1 MQIQLIGLNHKTAP
15 IKLREKLVFAN
26 DMLTQAL
33 LELKEKMSSDILI
46 LSTCNRTEIYQSASD
61 SKTLITWLAKFHN
74 IKEMNLKPHLYTF
87 KNEAAFS
94 HACRVA
100 AGLDSMIL
108 GETQILGQMK
118 QALKQ
123 SEFVGGQGKNIAIF
137 FQKVFE
143 TAKLVRTKTGI
154 GASSTTVASTIL
166 KVADKIYGK
175 SNNVNILFVGA
186 GEMTELCCKYF
197 SANNKKKLTIAN
209 RSIKNG
215 MALAKKVGGH
225 PMLIGD
231 IHHTMHSF
239 DIVISSTSSQLPI
252 IGLGMIEKAIRL
264 RKHKPML
271 LIDLAIPRDIEPEV
285 AELDDI
291 FLYTFDD
298 LAKITEKNIKNR
310 EKETAKAELLI
321 QQQCEEFMSHLQQ
334 KTIAPY
340 IKNLN
345 NKFEQTRI
353 SEVKK
358 MEKDLKKGVPV
369 EQVLDKL
376 SKNLT
381 KKFLHSPTKAFN
393 DNAKH
398 KNLDGIEFL
407 KKLFNLKD

>member
-186 GEMTELCCKYF
+186 GEMTQLCCKYF

-225 PMLIGD
+225 PILIGD

-334 KTIAPY
+334 KTVAPY

-381 KKFLHSPTKAFN
+381 KKFLHSPTKALN

-407 KKLFNLKD
+407 KKIFNLKD

>member
-61 SKTLITWLAKFHN
+61 SKTLISWLAKFHN

-154 GASSTTVASTIL
+154 GTSSTTVASTIL

-225 PMLIGD
+225 PILIGD

-298 LAKITEKNIKNR
+298 LAKITEKNLKNR

-321 QQQCEEFMSHLQQ
+321 QKQCEEFKSHLQQ
-334 KTIAPY
+334 KTVAPY

-381 KKFLHSPTKAFN
+381 KKFLHSPTKALN
-393 DNAKH
+393 ENAKH

>member
-15 IKLREKLVFAN
+15 IKLREKLVFTN
-26 DMLTQAL
+26 DILTQAL

-61 SKTLITWLAKFHN
+61 SKTLISWLAKFHN

-197 SANNKKKLTIAN
+197 SANNKKQLTIAN

-225 PMLIGD
+225 PILIGD

-334 KTIAPY
+334 KTVAPY

-381 KKFLHSPTKAFN
+381 KKFLHSPTKALN

-407 KKLFNLKD
+407 KKIFNLKD

>member
-123 SEFVGGQGKNIAIF
+123 SEFVGGQGKNITIF

-143 TAKLVRTKTGI
+143 AAKLVRTKTGI

-197 SANNKKKLTIAN
+197 STNNKKKLTIAN

-334 KTIAPY
+334 KTVAPY

-381 KKFLHSPTKAFN
+381 KKFLHSPTKALN

>member
-225 PMLIGD
+225 PILIGD

-252 IGLGMIEKAIRL
+252 IGLGMIEKAIKL

-334 KTIAPY
+334 KTVAPY

-381 KKFLHSPTKAFN
+381 KKFLHSPTKALN

>member
-61 SKTLITWLAKFHN
+61 SKTLISWLAKFHN

-225 PMLIGD
+225 PILIGD

-252 IGLGMIEKAIRL
+252 IGLGMIEKAIKL

-298 LAKITEKNIKNR
+298 LAKITEKNLKDR

-321 QQQCEEFMSHLQQ
+321 QQQCEEFKSHLQQ
-334 KTIAPY
+334 KTVAPY

-381 KKFLHSPTKAFN
+381 KKFLHSPTKALN

-407 KKLFNLKD
+407 KKIFNLKD

>member
-197 SANNKKKLTIAN
+197 STNNKKKLTIAN

-225 PMLIGD
+225 PILIGD

>member
-197 SANNKKKLTIAN
+197 STNNKKKLTIAN

-334 KTIAPY
+334 KTVAPY

-358 MEKDLKKGVPV
+358 MEKNLKKGVPV

>member
-61 SKTLITWLAKFHN
+61 SKTLISWLAKFHN

-225 PMLIGD
+225 PILIGD

-334 KTIAPY
+334 KTVAPY

-381 KKFLHSPTKAFN
+381 KKFLHSPTKALN

>member
-123 SEFVGGQGKNIAIF
+123 SEFVGGQGKNITIF

-143 TAKLVRTKTGI
+143 AAKLVRTKTGI

-197 SANNKKKLTIAN
+197 STNNKKKLTIAN

>member
-61 SKTLITWLAKFHN
+61 SKTLISWLAKFHN

-215 MALAKKVGGH
+215 MALAKKVDGH
-225 PMLIGD
+225 PILIGD

-334 KTIAPY
+334 KTVAPY

-381 KKFLHSPTKAFN
+381 KKFLHSPTKALN

-407 KKLFNLKD
+407 KKIFNLKD

>member
-123 SEFVGGQGKNIAIF
+123 SEFVGGQGKNIDIF

-225 PMLIGD
+225 PILIGD

-334 KTIAPY
+334 KTVAPY

-381 KKFLHSPTKAFN
+381 KKFLHSPTKALN

>member
-197 SANNKKKLTIAN
+197 SANNKKQLTIAN

-225 PMLIGD
+225 PILIGD

-334 KTIAPY
+334 KTVAPY

-381 KKFLHSPTKAFN
+381 KKFLHSPTKALN

-407 KKLFNLKD
+407 KKIFNLKD

>member
-123 SEFVGGQGKNIAIF
+123 SEFVGGQGKNITIF

-143 TAKLVRTKTGI
+143 AAKLVRTKTGI

-197 SANNKKKLTIAN
+197 SANNMKKLTIAN

-225 PMLIGD
+225 PILIGD

-334 KTIAPY
+334 KTVAPY

-381 KKFLHSPTKAFN
+381 KKFLHSPTKALN

-407 KKLFNLKD
+407 KKIFNLKD

>member
-225 PMLIGD
+225 PILIGD

-252 IGLGMIEKAIRL
+252 IGLGMIEKAIKL

-334 KTIAPY
+334 KTVAPY

-381 KKFLHSPTKAFN
+381 KKFLHSPTKALN

-407 KKLFNLKD
+407 KKIFNLKD

>member
-186 GEMTELCCKYF
+186 GEMTQLCCKYF

-225 PMLIGD
+225 PILIGD

-334 KTIAPY
+334 KTVAPY

-381 KKFLHSPTKAFN
+381 KKFLHSPTKALN

>member
-225 PMLIGD
+225 PILIGD
-231 IHHTMHSF
+231 IHHSMHSF

-252 IGLGMIEKAIRL
+252 IGLGMIEKAIKL

-334 KTIAPY
+334 KTVAPY

-381 KKFLHSPTKAFN
+381 KKFLHSPTKALN

>member
-1 MQIQLIGLNHKTAP
+1 M
-15 IKLREKLVFAN
+15 
-26 DMLTQAL
+26 
-33 LELKEKMSSDILI
+33 
-46 LSTCNRTEIYQSASD
+46 
-61 SKTLITWLAKFHN
+61 
-74 IKEMNLKPHLYTF
+74 
-87 KNEAAFS
+87 
-94 HACRVA
+94 
-100 AGLDSMIL
+100 
-108 GETQILGQMK
+108 
-118 QALKQ
+118 
-123 SEFVGGQGKNIAIF
+123 
-137 FQKVFE
+137 
-143 TAKLVRTKTGI
+143 VRTKTGI

-225 PMLIGD
+225 PILIGD

-298 LAKITEKNIKNR
+298 LAKITEKNLKNR

-321 QQQCEEFMSHLQQ
+321 QKQCEEFKSHLQQ
-334 KTIAPY
+334 KTVAPY

-381 KKFLHSPTKAFN
+381 KKFLHSPTKALN

-407 KKLFNLKD
+407 KKIFNLKD

>member
-15 IKLREKLVFAN
+15 IKLREKLVFTN
-26 DMLTQAL
+26 DILTQAL

-46 LSTCNRTEIYQSASD
+46 LSTCNRTEIYQRASD
-61 SKTLITWLAKFHN
+61 SKTLISWLAKFHN

-197 SANNKKKLTIAN
+197 SANNKKQLTIAN

-225 PMLIGD
+225 PILIGD

-334 KTIAPY
+334 KTVAPY

-381 KKFLHSPTKAFN
+381 KKFLHSPTKALN

>member
-175 SNNVNILFVGA
+175 SKNVNILFVGA

-225 PMLIGD
+225 PILIGD

-334 KTIAPY
+334 KTVAPY

-381 KKFLHSPTKAFN
+381 KKFLHSPTKALN

>member
-46 LSTCNRTEIYQSASD
+46 LSTCNRTEIYQRASD
-61 SKTLITWLAKFHN
+61 SKTLISWLAKFHN

-225 PMLIGD
+225 PILIGD

-334 KTIAPY
+334 KTVAPY

-381 KKFLHSPTKAFN
+381 KKFLHSPTKALN

-407 KKLFNLKD
+407 KKIFNLKD

>member
-1 MQIQLIGLNHKTAP
+1 
-15 IKLREKLVFAN
+15 
-26 DMLTQAL
+26 LTQAL

-225 PMLIGD
+225 PILIGD

-334 KTIAPY
+334 KTVAPY

-381 KKFLHSPTKAFN
+381 KKFLHSPTKALN

-407 KKLFNLKD
+407 KKIFNLKD

>member
-123 SEFVGGQGKNIAIF
+123 SEFVGGQGKIIAIF

-225 PMLIGD
+225 PILIGD

-334 KTIAPY
+334 KTVAPY

-381 KKFLHSPTKAFN
+381 KKFLHSPTKALN

-407 KKLFNLKD
+407 KKIFNLKD

>member
-15 IKLREKLVFAN
+15 IKLREKLVFTN
-26 DMLTQAL
+26 DILTQAL

-197 SANNKKKLTIAN
+197 SANNKKQLTIAN

-225 PMLIGD
+225 PILIGD

-298 LAKITEKNIKNR
+298 LAKITEKNLKDR

-334 KTIAPY
+334 KTVAPY

-381 KKFLHSPTKAFN
+381 KKFLHSPTKALN

-407 KKLFNLKD
+407 KKIFNLKD

>member
-61 SKTLITWLAKFHN
+61 SKTLISWLAKFHN

-225 PMLIGD
+225 PILIGD

-298 LAKITEKNIKNR
+298 LAKITEKNLKNR

-321 QQQCEEFMSHLQQ
+321 QKQCEEFKSHLQQ
-334 KTIAPY
+334 KTVAPY

-381 KKFLHSPTKAFN
+381 KKFLHSPTKALN

-407 KKLFNLKD
+407 KKIFNLKD

>member
-154 GASSTTVASTIL
+154 GTSSTTVASTIL

-225 PMLIGD
+225 PILIGD

-334 KTIAPY
+334 KTVAPY

-381 KKFLHSPTKAFN
+381 KKFLHSPTKALN
-393 DNAKH
+393 ENAKH

-407 KKLFNLKD
+407 KKIFNLKD

>member
-225 PMLIGD
+225 PILIGD

-381 KKFLHSPTKAFN
+381 KKFLHSPTKALN

>member
-61 SKTLITWLAKFHN
+61 SKTLISWLAKFHN

-197 SANNKKKLTIAN
+197 STNNKKKLTIAN

-334 KTIAPY
+334 KTVVPY

-369 EQVLDKL
+369 EQILDKL

-381 KKFLHSPTKAFN
+381 KKFLHSPTKALN

>member
-46 LSTCNRTEIYQSASD
+46 LSTCNRTEIYQGASD

-225 PMLIGD
+225 PILIGD

-334 KTIAPY
+334 KTVAPY

-381 KKFLHSPTKAFN
+381 KKFLHSPTKALN

-407 KKLFNLKD
+407 KKIFNLKD

>member
-225 PMLIGD
+225 PILIGD

-252 IGLGMIEKAIRL
+252 IGLGMIEKAIKL

-298 LAKITEKNIKNR
+298 LAKITEKNLKNR

-321 QQQCEEFMSHLQQ
+321 QKQCEEFKSHLQQ
-334 KTIAPY
+334 KTVAPY

-381 KKFLHSPTKAFN
+381 KKFLHSPTKALN

>member
-15 IKLREKLVFAN
+15 IKLREKLVFTN
-26 DMLTQAL
+26 DILTQAL

-225 PMLIGD
+225 PILIGD

-334 KTIAPY
+334 KTVAPY

-381 KKFLHSPTKAFN
+381 KKFLHSPTKALN

-407 KKLFNLKD
+407 KKIFNLKD

>member
-197 SANNKKKLTIAN
+197 STNNKKKLTIAN

-225 PMLIGD
+225 PILIGD

-381 KKFLHSPTKAFN
+381 KKFLHSPTKALN

>member
-15 IKLREKLVFAN
+15 IKLREKLVFTN
-26 DMLTQAL
+26 DILTQAL

-197 SANNKKKLTIAN
+197 SANNKKQLTIAN

-225 PMLIGD
+225 PILIGD

-252 IGLGMIEKAIRL
+252 IGLGMIEKAIKL

-298 LAKITEKNIKNR
+298 LAKITEKNLKDR

-321 QQQCEEFMSHLQQ
+321 QQQCEEFKSHLQQ
-334 KTIAPY
+334 KTVAPY

-381 KKFLHSPTKAFN
+381 KKFLHSPTKALN

>member
-334 KTIAPY
+334 KTVAPY

>member
-334 KTIAPY
+334 KTVAPY

-381 KKFLHSPTKAFN
+381 KKFLHSPTKALN

>member
-74 IKEMNLKPHLYTF
+74 IQEMNLKPHLYTF

-166 KVADKIYGK
+166 KIADKIYGK

-225 PMLIGD
+225 PILIGD

-334 KTIAPY
+334 KTVAPY

-381 KKFLHSPTKAFN
+381 KKFLHSPTKALN

>member
-61 SKTLITWLAKFHN
+61 SKTLISWLAKFHN

-154 GASSTTVASTIL
+154 GTSSTTVASTIL

-225 PMLIGD
+225 PILIGD

-334 KTIAPY
+334 KTVAPY

-381 KKFLHSPTKAFN
+381 KKFLHSPTKALN

>member
-61 SKTLITWLAKFHN
+61 SKTLISWLAKFHN

-225 PMLIGD
+225 PILIGD

-334 KTIAPY
+334 KTVAPY

-381 KKFLHSPTKAFN
+381 KKFLHSPTKALN

-407 KKLFNLKD
+407 KKIFNLKD